1 MTGNEL
7 VKAVETHGL
16 ATVVHE
22 GRDTILITMVVAM
35 AMRIVA
41 FVMVMAVAMWVVAF
55 VVVLM
60 MLMLVVVVMMI
71 MLVMVVMMIML
82 VMVVMMML
90 LLHVA
95 LYLLNPCSG
104 SGYMFEIKELGI
116 ENLAKRHIAVVTF
129 DDLCFGLNSAN
140 DGYDLLSFRFAN
152 F

>member
-16 ATVVHE
+16 AAVVHE
-22 GRDTILITMVVAM
+22 GRDTILITMIVAM

-41 FVMVMAVAMWVVAF
+41 FVMVMAVAMWVITFV

-60 MLMLVVVVMMI
+60 MLVVVVMIVVMMMI
-71 MLVMVVMMIML
+71 MLVMV
-82 VMVVMMML
+82 VVMMML

-116 ENLAKRHIAVVTF
+116 
-129 DDLCFGLNSAN
+129 
-140 DGYDLLSFRFAN
+140 
-152 F
+152 